1 VREAV
6 IRLIVP
12 LFVLTAVS
20 WLIIYAATRRARREG
35 LHTARQL
42 LVSLGLAALVLGAVS
57 ALFYFGGSINVR

>member
-12 LFVLTAVS
+12 LFVLTAVF
-20 WLIIYAATRRARREG
+20 WLIVYAATRRTKREG
-35 LHTARQL
+35 LHVARQL

-57 ALFYFGGSINVR
+57 ALFYFRGFIDVH